1 MADDTIDILV
11 VEDSIDDW
19 AFVLHALTASDLA
32 AQLRVARD
40 GAEALAL
47 VFGKGASAGADAV
60 PIIRPK
66 LVVLDLKLPKV
77 DGLEVLRRLKSNPA
91 SRSIPVVVLTSSQE
105 ASDLSESYRLG
116 ANSYL
121 VKPMDFE
128 SFAHLVRELGKYW
141 LRYNQPP
148 PVETAPTRHGHSVE
162 RADR

>member
-1 MADDTIDILV
+1 VADDTIDILV

-19 AFVLHALTASDLA
+19 AFVVHALTASDLA

-47 VFGKGASAGADAV
+47 VFGDEAGPDAA
-60 PIIRPK
+60 PLIRPK

-77 DGLEVLRRLKSNPA
+77 DGLEVLRRLKSNPS

-105 ASDLSESYRLG
+105 AGDLSESYRLG

-121 VKPMDFE
+121 VKPMDFD
-128 SFAHLVRELGKYW
+128 SFADLVRELGKYW

-148 PVETAPTRHGHSVE
+148 PAGTPTRIHGHSAE
-162 RADR
+162 CFDC